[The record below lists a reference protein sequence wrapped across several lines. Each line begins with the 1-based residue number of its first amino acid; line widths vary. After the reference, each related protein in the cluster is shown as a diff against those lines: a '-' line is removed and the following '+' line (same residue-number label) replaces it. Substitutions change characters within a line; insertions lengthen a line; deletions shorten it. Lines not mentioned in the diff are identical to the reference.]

1 MPQAQNPRN
10 PETESIEKN
19 VYGDPEEE
27 NGRQQRSSTFSSINR
42 LIGGKK
48 AKMKVGKFVANI
60 VSKIGLKFILI
71 GVSVLAGL
79 LILVGIIAFLL
90 TGPNAVF
97 AHLVEMADG
106 LWTSAKGIAVGQ
118 AQAQVK
124 DEDIVN
130 IGKYLN
136 NMGYSI
142 EGYGFGTATR
152 DKNGKITDIKGKY
165 IPAYLAA
172 ENKTYMIANTNFNF
186 RDMFKHFFD
195 EGDLSTWGSG
205 MIVLNDSVWSPYK
218 PDKDHVK
225 VDRKNKLLEVQIRD
239 DTYQYNLDG
248 WMGRYGKPIEF
259 LLALHTGTMAP
270 DFAYEVAVGKDFDT
284 KVFVK
289 FKKVGVTTRLKF
301 TAPAT
306 SKKPGTYYVTK
317 SKNDPDG
324 WEYWED
330 IIKNAT
336 SIYSRYLASGKTKAD
351 AYQQVKNDYG
361 IDLNDVED
369 AIAYEKEHT
378 KFTYTPYIRAV
389 GNHWFRDLDFKDAY
403 VQVKATTTDKKTK
416 HSVFDV
422 EEVKD
427 GDIVQVREP
436 KIVGNGI
443 KVGADDQDNN
453 ILSAKIKAKIEEKK
467 TSSNASIGA
476 QTSASD
482 TTPTGQDTGVL
493 GTDTTTSGNNKN
505 SSTGTNSQT
514 TNKSSGNATT
524 TNGGNSYEGKRM
536 DDLLKQQF
544 QIADGINGVS
554 TEKYNVTWKNMR
566 YAITMLETVH
576 SEDAQ
581 CIVRD
586 LKRYLNKRGF
596 AKFTDQYVITDPS
609 KVKSYNDDRNL
620 EYGGEEYDF
629 DYSRKDGSGLTVKQ
643 APLGNILDNQTGGVE
658 VSEDRMSVILH
669 HKSENNQDG
678 FDTGATVKSPGSGT
692 VIARNDGTVKI
703 KLTTSGA
710 EGKTITITG
719 FQVDSSI
726 QTGTKVS
733 KGQKIGVT
741 GDGDIV
747 VTMEDENGKAI
758 SPVGYLPVVSAS
770 SSDVELMARIMQ
782 GEAGFDNAEGLAAVG
797 WCIMHRI
804 STAGF
809 PDTLEGVVYEGQDAG
824 TLQFESVGGT
834 NFNTDPNTFTLNIA
848 RGVLSGTLAD
858 PVAQQGLEDS
868 LFFRAYYP
876 SKYTQDDFDRYHLVV
891 VGGNIFSHVDEAFQ
905 S

>member
-10 PETESIEKN
+10 PETESIERN
-19 VYGDPEEE
+19 VYGDPEQR
-27 NGRQQRSSTFSSINR
+27 NSRQQHSSSGFSTINR

-60 VSKIGLKFILI
+60 ISKIGLKFILI
-71 GVSVLAGL
+71 GVSILACL

-97 AHLVEMADG
+97 AHLVEMADS
-106 LWTSAKGIAVGQ
+106 LWTSVKGVAVGQ

-124 DEDIVN
+124 DEDVVN

-186 RDMFKHFFD
+186 RDLFNHFFD
-195 EGDLSTWGSG
+195 DGNLSTWGSG
-205 MIVLNDSVWSPYK
+205 MIVLNNSLWSPNN
-218 PDKDHVK
+218 PGRDNVK
-225 VDRKNKLLEVQIRD
+225 VDRKNKLLEVQIKD

-301 TAPAT
+301 TSPQT
-306 SKKPGTYYVTK
+306 GNTHYVTK

-324 WEYWED
+324 WTYWED
-330 IIKNAT
+330 IIKEAT
-336 SIYSRYLASGKTKAD
+336 SYYSRFLASGQTKVD
-351 AYQQVKNDYG
+351 AYQQVKNRFG
-361 IDLNDVED
+361 IDLDDVNN

-403 VQVKATTTDKKTK
+403 VQVKATTTEKGKYN
-416 HSVFDV
+416 VFDV

-443 KVGADDQDNN
+443 KVGADDQNN
-453 ILSAKIKAKIEEKK
+453 VPSAKTKTNVEEKK

-476 QTSASD
+476 QISASD
-482 TTPTGQDTGVL
+482 TTPTWQDTGVF
-493 GTDTTTSGNNKN
+493 GTGTTTSGNDQT

-514 TNKSSGNATT
+514 NNKSSGNATT

-770 SSDVELMARIMQ
+770 SSEVELMARIMQ

-797 WCIMHRI
+797 WCIMHRV

-809 PDTLEGVVYEGQDAG
+809 PDTLEGVIYQDGQFTGVG
-824 TLQFESVGGT
+824 TT
-834 NFNTDPNTFTLNIA
+834 NFNTDPTSFTLNVA

-868 LFFRAYYP
+868 LFFRTYYP
-876 SKYTQDDFDRYHLVV
+876 SLYTQDDFDRYHLVV
-891 VGGNIFSHVDEAFQ
+891 VGGNIFSHVDEAFN
-905 S
+905 

>member
-19 VYGDPEEE
+19 VYGDPEGG
-27 NGRQQRSSTFSSINR
+27 NGRQQRSSGFSTINR

-48 AKMKVGKFVANI
+48 AKMKVGQFVANI
-60 VSKIGLKFILI
+60 ISKIGLKFILI
-71 GVSVLAGL
+71 GVSILACL

-97 AHLVEMADG
+97 AHLVEMADN
-106 LWTSAKGIAVGQ
+106 LWTSVKGVAVGQ
-118 AQAQVK
+118 AQAQIK
-124 DEDIVN
+124 DEDVVN

-186 RDMFKHFFD
+186 RDLFNHFFD
-195 EGDLSTWGSG
+195 DGNLSTWGSG
-205 MIVLNDSVWSPYK
+205 MIVLNNSLWSPNN
-218 PDKDHVK
+218 PGRDNVK
-225 VDRKNKLLEVQIRD
+225 VDRKNKLLEVQIKD

-301 TAPAT
+301 TSPQT
-306 SKKPGTYYVTK
+306 GNTHYVTK

-324 WEYWED
+324 WTYWED
-330 IIKNAT
+330 IIKEAT
-336 SIYSRYLASGKTKAD
+336 SYYSRFLASGQTKVD
-351 AYQQVKNDYG
+351 AYQQVKDRFG
-361 IDLNDVED
+361 IDLDDVNN

-403 VQVKATTTDKKTK
+403 VQVKATTTEKGKYN
-416 HSVFDV
+416 VFDV

-443 KVGADDQDNN
+443 KVGADDQNN
-453 ILSAKIKAKIEEKK
+453 VPSAKTTVEEKK

-476 QTSASD
+476 KISASD
-482 TTPTGQDTGVL
+482 TTPTWQDTGVF
-493 GTDTTTSGNNKN
+493 GTGTTTSGNDKS

-514 TNKSSGNATT
+514 NNKSSGNATT

-770 SSDVELMARIMQ
+770 SSDVDELARVMQ
-782 GEAGFDNAEGLAAVG
+782 AEDGTSDEGMVAVG
-797 WCIMHRI
+797 YVVLHRVSAPGRFKDSI
-804 STAGF
+804 HEVINEPGQFQPVDNGSINDSASTKA
-809 PDTLEGVVYEGQDAG
+809 
-824 TLQFESVGGT
+824 
-834 NFNTDPNTFTLNIA
+834 LNLA
-848 RGVLSGTLAD
+848 RAVLTGSIQD
-858 PVAQQGLEDS
+858 PVAATGKLDGDS
-868 LFFRAYYP
+868 LYFLSTWTYHVPQEYLDSHPVAIVGNHYY
-876 SKYTQDDFDRYHLVV
+876 SHDGEYHEEMQ
-891 VGGNIFSHVDEAFQ
+891 NY
-905 S
+905 